1 MVAAIVGADTREAIR
16 NFIMAYRATRSVDRG
31 TPADRAA
38 QALVPWAT
46 GKTPGAKHARRLH
59 KAWGDLILEDTEGG
73 GLDASD
79 FDSIDECIHEATEYL
94 AGLDVRKL
102 PPERSPGER
111 LSPVFYGGVRTDG
124 DVAENLRSVATAT
137 LAQLDRSL
145 PAGMADRGMVLRF
158 ALWLERDGR
167 PS

>member
-1 MVAAIVGADTREAIR
+1 MLKCDACGRYTRREPG
-16 NFIMAYRATRSVDRG
+16 SS
-31 TPADRAA
+31 
-38 QALVPWAT
+38 WAM
-46 GKTPGAKHARRLH
+46 RY
-59 KAWGDLILEDTEGG
+59 EG
-73 GLDASD
+73 
-79 FDSIDECIHEATEYL
+79 
-94 AGLDVRKL
+94 
-102 PPERSPGER
+102 SPGER

-145 PAGMADRGMVLRF
+145 PAGMADRGMVLRL